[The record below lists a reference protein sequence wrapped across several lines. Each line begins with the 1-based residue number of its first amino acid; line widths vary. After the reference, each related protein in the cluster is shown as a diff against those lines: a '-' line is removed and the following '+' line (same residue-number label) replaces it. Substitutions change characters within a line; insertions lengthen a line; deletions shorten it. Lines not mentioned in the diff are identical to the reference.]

1 MHRTHRLRKNEE
13 FQIVFQQGTSAANRQ
28 FVVYTLRKEGQAAF
42 RVGISVSK
50 KLGNAVTRN
59 RVKRYVREA
68 IASLEEQ
75 IDDAYDLVVIVRQ
88 GTEQLTL
95 AEVRSS
101 LLHVLKRANV
111 IKRSSSIVPKKV
123 EKDA

>member
-50 KLGNAVTRN
+50 KIGNAVTRN

-88 GTEQLTL
+88 GTEELTL
-95 AEVRSS
+95 AELRRS

-111 IKRSSSIVPKKV
+111 VK
-123 EKDA
+123 